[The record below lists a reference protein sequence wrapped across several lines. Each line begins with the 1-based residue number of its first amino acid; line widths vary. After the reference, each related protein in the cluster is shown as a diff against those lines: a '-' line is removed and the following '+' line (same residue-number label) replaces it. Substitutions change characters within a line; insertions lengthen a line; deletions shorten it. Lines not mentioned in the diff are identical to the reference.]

1 MAVKSIDEVIAEGR
15 LRQVL
20 DLKLIK
26 ALAHAMRGHIVAVLN
41 ERVAS
46 PNDVAKELGMDVAYV
61 SYHFRVLRDDYG
73 LIEQVSTS
81 DRRGFTEHFYR
92 GDFDAAT
99 LAILRLGPVQAAG
112 RAGEDVSSRSAP
124 ERGQGRSQAS
134 AL

>member
-1 MAVKSIDEVIAEGR
+1 VAIKSIDEVIAEGR

-92 GDFDAAT
+92 GNFDAAT
-99 LAILRLGPVQAAG
+99 LAILGFEALRAAERTNEVAKSG
-112 RAGEDVSSRSAP
+112 SAH
-124 ERGQGRSQAS
+124 EHEQGRSRAS
-134 AL
+134 SP